1 MTFQTRPL
9 RMLPFA
15 IALLAGAMG
24 IAVYAQLEGGERG
37 VPPVDSA
44 SNFEVSG
51 VVVDVAAKTAD
62 AARLRGW
69 REAQRLGWKKL
80 WEETHGPGAPGLSDG
95 ALDSIVSGIVVED
108 EQMGPNRYIAR
119 LGVLFDRVR
128 TSEILGV
135 AGNVRRSAPLLVVPI
150 QYSGGVAQSFETR
163 TEWQKAW
170 ARFRTADSVI
180 DYVRPNG
187 GGADPL
193 LLTASQTKRPGRRW
207 WRMLLDQYGAADL
220 IIPQVRLQ
228 RSYPGGPVLGHF
240 SAFYGPDA
248 KPLGNFTLRVGS
260 SAGIPKLMDAGVQR
274 LDALFAQALASGKLA
289 PDTSLVIEQPVE
301 EEELDVASTVEDTA
315 DGGEQAVTTPDEER
329 AAATAAKT
337 FSIQFDTPDV
347 ASVTSAESA
356 VRAVPGVRSASTS
369 SLALGGVSVMRVAFD
384 GDADMLRIGLAAR
397 GYRATVS
404 GDTIRIRQ

>member
-1 MTFQTRPL
+1 VTFQIRHFRL
-9 RMLPFA
+9 LPFA
-15 IALLAGAMG
+15 AALVAGVMG
-24 IAVYAQLEGGERG
+24 MAVYAQLEGGERG
-37 VPPVDSA
+37 VPPIDSA
-44 SNFEVSG
+44 SNFEVNG
-51 VVVDVAAKTAD
+51 VVVDVAAKTAE

-108 EQMGPNRYIAR
+108 EQIGPNRYIAR
-119 LGVLFDRVR
+119 LGILFDRVR

-135 AGNVRRSAPLLVVPI
+135 SGNMRRSAPLLVIPI
-150 QYSGGVAQSFETR
+150 QYSGGLPQSFETR

-180 DYVRPNG
+180 DYVRPTG

-220 IIPQVRLQ
+220 IIPQVRLE
-228 RSYPGGPVLGHF
+228 RFYPGGPVLGHF

-248 KPLGNFTLRVGS
+248 KPLGNFTLRVES
-260 SAGIPKLMDAGVQR
+260 SAGIPKLMDAGVRR
-274 LDALFAQALASGKLA
+274 LDGVFAQALASGRLA

-301 EEELDVASTVEDTA
+301 EEELEASDVVDDTA
-315 DGGEQAVTTPDEER
+315 DAGEQSVTTPEEER
-329 AAATAAKT
+329 AVATAAKT
-337 FSIQFDTPDV
+337 FSIQFETPDV
-347 ASVTSAESA
+347 ASVTATESA
-356 VRAVPGVRSASTS
+356 VKAVPGVRSASTS

-384 GDADMLRIGLAAR
+384 GDVDMLRLGLAAR
-397 GYRATVS
+397 GYRVSVS
-404 GDTIRIRQ
+404 GDKIRIRR

>member
-1 MTFQTRPL
+1 
-9 RMLPFA
+9 
-15 IALLAGAMG
+15 MG
-24 IAVYAQLEGGERG
+24 MAVYAQLEGGERG
-37 VPPVDSA
+37 VPPIDSA
-44 SNFEVSG
+44 SNFEVNG

-108 EQMGPNRYIAR
+108 EQIGPNRYIAR
-119 LGVLFDRVR
+119 LGILFDRVR

-135 AGNVRRSAPLLVVPI
+135 SGNMRRSAPLLVIPI
-150 QYSGGVAQSFETR
+150 QYSGGLPQSFETR

-180 DYVRPNG
+180 DYVRPTG

-220 IIPQVRLQ
+220 IIPQVRLE
-228 RSYPGGPVLGHF
+228 RFYPGGPVLGHF

-248 KPLGNFTLRVGS
+248 KPLGNFTLRVES
-260 SAGIPKLMDAGVQR
+260 SAGIPKLMDAGVRR
-274 LDALFAQALASGKLA
+274 LDGVFAQALASGRLA

-301 EEELDVASTVEDTA
+301 EEELEAADVVDDTA
-315 DGGEQAVTTPDEER
+315 DTGEQAVTTPEEER
-329 AAATAAKT
+329 AVATAAKT
-337 FSIQFDTPDV
+337 FSIQFETPDV

-356 VRAVPGVRSASTS
+356 VKAVPGVRSASTS

-384 GDADMLRIGLAAR
+384 GDVDMLRLGLAAR
-397 GYRATVS
+397 GYRVSVS
-404 GDTIRIRQ
+404 GDTIRIRR

>member
-1 MTFQTRPL
+1 MTFQIRHFRL
-9 RMLPFA
+9 LPFA
-15 IALLAGAMG
+15 AALVAGVMG
-24 IAVYAQLEGGERG
+24 MAVYAQLEGGERG
-37 VPPVDSA
+37 VPPIDSA
-44 SNFEVSG
+44 SNFEVNG
-51 VVVDVAAKTAD
+51 VVVDVAARTAE

-108 EQMGPNRYIAR
+108 EQIGPNRYIAR
-119 LGVLFDRVR
+119 LGILFDRVR

-135 AGNVRRSAPLLVVPI
+135 SGNMRRSAPLLVIPI
-150 QYSGGVAQSFETR
+150 QYSGGLPQSFETR

-180 DYVRPNG
+180 DYVRPTG

-220 IIPQVRLQ
+220 IIPQVRLE
-228 RSYPGGPVLGHF
+228 RFYPGGPVLGHF

-248 KPLGNFTLRVGS
+248 KPLGNFTLRVES
-260 SAGIPKLMDAGVQR
+260 SAGIPKLMDAGVRR
-274 LDALFAQALASGKLA
+274 LDGLFAQALASGRLA

-301 EEELDVASTVEDTA
+301 EEELEASDVVDDTA
-315 DGGEQAVTTPDEER
+315 DAGEQSVTTPEEER
-329 AAATAAKT
+329 AVATAAKT
-337 FSIQFDTPDV
+337 FSIQFETPDV
-347 ASVTSAESA
+347 ASVTATESA
-356 VRAVPGVRSASTS
+356 VKAVPGVRSASTS
-369 SLALGGVSVMRVAFD
+369 SLALGGVSVMR
-384 GDADMLRIGLAAR
+384 LSLIH
-397 GYRATVS
+397 
-404 GDTIRIRQ
+404 I